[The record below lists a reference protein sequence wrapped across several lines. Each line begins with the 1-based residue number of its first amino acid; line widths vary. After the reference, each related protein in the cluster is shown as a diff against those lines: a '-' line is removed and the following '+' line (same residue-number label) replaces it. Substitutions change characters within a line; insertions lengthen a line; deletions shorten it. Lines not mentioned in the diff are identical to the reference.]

1 YRHGAAFGD
10 LHRPDFLAGDRVPQ
24 ADHARPLLHSQPARR
39 LVTGRGHQLAAG
51 VVCQRLDPTGV
62 PLEATQELATG
73 DLPDGQGVA
82 PGVVRPPPPRA
93 AGAAHAFATPLETT
107 AAEDAVETA
116 RYPSP
121 SPLGHRSR
129 EAWEVAVEPGHGGD
143 EQFAIG
149 RENHVA

>member
-1 YRHGAAFGD
+1 VRH
-10 LHRPDFLAGDRVPQ
+10 
-24 ADHARPLLHSQPARR
+24 PA
-39 LVTGRGHQLAAG
+39 H
-51 VVCQRLDPTGV
+51 
-62 PLEATQELATG
+62 
-73 DLPDGQGVA
+73 
-82 PGVVRPPPPRA
+82 RA

-143 EQFAIG
+143 EQCAIC
-149 RENHVA
+149 RDNHVADVAGIVVRIRTAHSLAPGDVPEGERRPHADAGDSLKLHFLLVHPDAGERLAAGSEDRRRQAPGLRGSLPAAVVQRAEQLARG